1 MPDQAKYANKLHGK
15 HVLIIGGSSGIGYA
29 VAEGSLEFGAS
40 VIMASSNPDRVDKAV
55 QKLKDAYPSAKGRV
69 VGYVC
74 SLNDEATLEDN
85 IVALLAQLPKDV
97 KLDHVVYTA
106 GEPIPPTPLAE
117 ASISKIRSAMTTR
130 YVAPLIFAKHL
141 PAYLTSSPDS
151 SITLTTGVVTEK
163 PIPGWSVIAGGRS
176 AVLGLGKALAF
187 DMKPV
192 RVNVVSV
199 GAVETPTWDGLQGEA
214 REKTMKALVGK
225 STTGRMATAE
235 MVAEAYLYCMRDGN
249 VTGSVISSNSGVLL
263 T

>member
-1 MPDQAKYANKLHGK
+1 MPDQAKYASKLHGK
-15 HVLIIGGSSGIGYA
+15 HILIMGGSSGIGFA
-29 VAEGSLEFGAS
+29 VAEASLEFGAS
-40 VIMASSNPDRVDKAV
+40 VTIASSNPDRVDNAV
-55 QKLKDAYPSAKGRV
+55 QRLEVAYPSAEGRI
-69 VGYVC
+69 VGYSC
-74 SLNDEATLEDN
+74 NLNDEAVLEDN
-85 IVALLAQLPKDV
+85 IITLLARLPKDV

-106 GEPIPPTPLAE
+106 GESIPPTPLAE

-130 YVAPLIFAKHL
+130 YIAPLILAKHL
-141 PAYLTSSPDS
+141 PPHLTSSPDS

-176 AVLGLGKALAF
+176 AVIGLGKALAF
-187 DMKPV
+187 DIKPV
-192 RVNVVSV
+192 RVNVVTI
-199 GAVETPTWDGLQGEA
+199 GAVETPTWDGLQGMA

>member
-1 MPDQAKYANKLHGK
+1 MPDQVKYANKLHSK

-29 VAEGSLEFGAS
+29 VAEASLEFGAS
-40 VIMASSNPDRVDKAV
+40 VTIASSNPDRVGKAV
-55 QKLKDAYPSAKGRV
+55 QKLEDAYPSVKGRV
-69 VGYVC
+69 VGYPC
-74 SLNDEATLEDN
+74 NLNDEATLEDN
-85 IVALLAQLPKDV
+85 IIRLLAQLPKDT

-106 GEPIPPTPLAE
+106 GESIPPTPIAD

-130 YVAPLIFAKHL
+130 YIAPLVLAKHL
-141 PAYLTSSPDS
+141 PPHLTSSPDS
-151 SITLTTGVVTEK
+151 SITLTTGIVTEK
-163 PIPGWSVIAGGRS
+163 PIPGWSVLAGGRS

-214 REKTMKALVGK
+214 REKTLKALVGK
-225 STTGRMATAE
+225 STTGRMAEAE

-249 VTGSVISSNSGVLL
+249 ITASVISSNSGVLL